1 MLGYEAFAFKL
12 KWTIYTNIMFV
23 GVFPECFTEFSEFAN
38 KNICHYS
45 KRAWTWH
52 LLFKRPGC
60 HHTVPERH
68 IWETESLNRAKF
80 ILQRFIRFPE
90 FAEFTGFNES
100 SAPFRKKIVTEV
112 FVKAEVLKPYSLG
125 QTCSSLLSLTRVFV
139 ALEVRSTIAG
149 SNQGDSHRSR
159 AVLLLSHRTTA
170 CCPNR
175 SIPSR

>member
-1 MLGYEAFAFKL
+1 MEFFLNVSLNSVNSVTK
-12 KWTIYTNIMFV
+12 IFV
-23 GVFPECFTEFSEFAN
+23 ITVKGLEPDTSCLRDQDAT
-38 KNICHYS
+38 
-45 KRAWTWH
+45 
-52 LLFKRPGC
+52 
-60 HHTVPERH
+60 TVPERH